1 MDLVCTRCGEPWH
14 MDHVLHEDP
23 EGFER
28 TGGVILR
35 CPSCPKYLP
44 ELSARERKRLMEIRA
59 IGEQLGDD
67 IDGFTAALED
77 FDLL

>member
-14 MDHVLHEDP
+14 VDHVLHDEP

-28 TGGVILR
+28 KDGVIFH
-35 CPSCPKYLP
+35 CPVCPRETP
-44 ELSARERKRLMEIRA
+44 IHSDEEEARLETIRVL
-59 IGEQLGDD
+59 GEVLGDD
-67 IDGFTAALED
+67 IDALAATLED